1 MSIPAILWIILTAL
15 GLLVVANR
23 HGKPQA
29 PYSLKLSLIGATLQS
44 ALLFWGGFFG

>member
-1 MSIPAILWIILTAL
+1 MTIPAIIWVTLTAL

-29 PYSLKLSLIGATLQS
+29 PYSIKLSLIGATLQAS
-44 ALLFWGGFFG
+44 LLYWGGYFG